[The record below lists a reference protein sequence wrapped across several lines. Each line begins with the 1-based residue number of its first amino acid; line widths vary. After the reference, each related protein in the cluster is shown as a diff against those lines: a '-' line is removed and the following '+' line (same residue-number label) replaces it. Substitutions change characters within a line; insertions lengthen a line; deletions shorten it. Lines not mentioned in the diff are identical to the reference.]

1 MKYFSTGRFLVLVTT
16 IAFLSSCSS
25 ETDTTSKNISIVIT
39 DSINV
44 DYLGDLNLKGYNP
57 QSDQYLL
64 TNMGMTPILEVD
76 AEGRITRKHTISQDG
91 PDAIPQPGSLGYVNG
106 DLTIYDMQAGY
117 FTLNTD
123 NRLSKKLV
131 VPYPH
136 SYLVFPPHLP
146 LIELTKESATYVKP
160 LEDREFID
168 GMGEKFFKNYYS
180 KALIERLD
188 LTTGSVSS
196 HMEIPPESMFRD
208 GMNYGIYIPVIKKK
222 DNHWLLST
230 WFDPFIYV
238 YEEQN
243 GVLQLIKTI
252 DLELND
258 LVTYE
263 PVAMENSGSFF
274 DKNADIRPGN
284 INDILWLDDN
294 IVVVYR
300 KGLNKNSVNEIQQ
313 NYPAEANVEIEKQD
327 PFYAVVL
334 DKAFNLIAKDVE
346 FPYGIHYPNV
356 VNTANEIVSLK
367 HPALF
372 DVEENYITLYK
383 MQLQMD

>member
-1 MKYFSTGRFLVLVTT
+1 MKYLSKARFLFFVTT

-25 ETDTTSKNISIVIT
+25 ERGKTAKNISIVIT

-76 AEGRITRKHTISQDG
+76 AEGRITRDHAISQDG

-106 DLTIYDMQAGY
+106 NLTIYDMQAGY

-131 VPYPH
+131 LPYPH

-146 LIELTKESATYVKP
+146 LIEWSEESATYVKP
-160 LEDREFID
+160 LEDSDFID
-168 GMGEKFFKNYYS
+168 GMGEKFFRNYYS

-188 LTTGSVSS
+188 LRSGTVSS
-196 HMEIPPESMFRD
+196 HMEIPSGSMFRD
-208 GMNYGIYIPVIKKK
+208 GQNHGIYIPVIKKK
-222 DNHWLLST
+222 GNQWLLST
-230 WFDPFIYV
+230 WFDPFLYV

-243 GVLQLIKTI
+243 GDLQFVKAVDLGLDDLIA
-252 DLELND
+252 
-258 LVTYE
+258 YE
-263 PVAMENSGSFF
+263 PVAMENSEAFF
-274 DKNADIRPGN
+274 DKNADIRAGN
-284 INDILWLDDN
+284 INDILWLEDY

-300 KGLNKNSVNEIQQ
+300 KGLDKNTLSEINQ
-313 NYPAEANVEIEKQD
+313 NYPAETNVEIEKQD
-327 PFYAVVL
+327 PFYAVIL
-334 DKAFNLIAKDVE
+334 DKSFNLIAKDVN

-372 DVEENYITLYK
+372 DVEENFITLYK
-383 MQLQMD
+383 MKLQMD